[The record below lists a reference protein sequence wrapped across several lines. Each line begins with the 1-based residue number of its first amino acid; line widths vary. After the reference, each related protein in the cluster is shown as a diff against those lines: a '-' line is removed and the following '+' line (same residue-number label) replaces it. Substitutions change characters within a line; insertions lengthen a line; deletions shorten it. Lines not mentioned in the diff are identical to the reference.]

1 MEKIGK
7 SLKSTIRMDRGFA
20 FSRAQDRFKA
30 AAMRINVPSPQAY
43 KLGDSVGHSRDKE
56 SSPFKTRGAS
66 RTIFGK
72 EDRSK

>member
-1 MEKIGK
+1 MH
-7 SLKSTIRMDRGFA
+7 STIRMDRGFA

-43 KLGDSVGHSRDKE
+43 KLGDSLGYSRE
-56 SSPFKTRGAS
+56 SENSPFKTRGGS